1 MSRLV
6 TIGVPVYRRL
16 NYLPGVLN
24 AVARQDYADIE
35 LIVSD
40 NGQNGTTVR
49 DIVAEHYPRPYR
61 LRQTDVTV
69 DLPTHHHQVLAEAT
83 GEYFVWLADDDLI
96 GDTFVSEL
104 VPLLER
110 DPGVTVA
117 IARQEVIDTQ
127 GMVLRRSSDQ
137 VPHRLAGD
145 DFIESWTAYGYE
157 NYSTVLARTRDV
169 RRCGGYGDFPS
180 GTASDDALLIK
191 LCLMGA
197 VAFSTRC
204 TFQYRWH
211 ESSYGFSMKPE
222 RLAADIRLFLTFLD
236 TDPMIAAYA
245 SRCPERWAR
254 MKREHVRMMC
264 GAYLERWKAMYRGRL
279 STLEWVRAAFAM
291 PPIPTYYRA
300 LSAELWK
307 TLKTPV
313 VGRLKGS

>member
-69 DLPTHHHQVLAEAT
+69 DLPAHHHQVLAEAT

-104 VPLLER
+104 VSLLER

-145 DFIESWTAYGYE
+145 DFIELWTAYGYE

-169 RRCGGYGDFPS
+169 RRCGGMATFR
-180 GTASDDALLIK
+180 
-191 LCLMGA
+191 
-197 VAFSTRC
+197 VAPHQT
-204 TFQYRWH
+204 
-211 ESSYGFSMKPE
+211 
-222 RLAADIRLFLTFLD
+222 
-236 TDPMIAAYA
+236 
-245 SRCPERWAR
+245 
-254 MKREHVRMMC
+254 
-264 GAYLERWKAMYRGRL
+264 
-279 STLEWVRAAFAM
+279 M
-291 PPIPTYYRA
+291 PF
-300 LSAELWK
+300 
-307 TLKTPV
+307 
-313 VGRLKGS
+313 